1 MDLFVDCRYGIA
13 GDMMLAA
20 LIDLGADIS
29 YIKSELAKLPIENFS
44 MDVISKN
51 EKGITASYLVVELA
65 NGMEEAYSNEEEAGH
80 THHRHSH
87 KHSHV
92 HEHGQSHHHHHHE
105 HTHFHVDGNL
115 HHQHSDHEHHHS
127 HHHAKAIIQMI
138 ESSQLPDRVKARSVQ
153 LFTEIARA
161 EGKIHGLP
169 IDDVHFHEVGAMD
182 SIIDII
188 GVCLALENLGVEQL
202 VFNKPAVGHGW
213 IEIAHGLYPI
223 PAPATAEILVGVP
236 LALFSCEGELTTP
249 TGAAFAKVLAHSYSE
264 VPCGTIEKIGYGAG
278 TKAFNHPNILRVI
291 AVKK

>member
-20 LIDLGADIS
+20 LIDLGADIN
-29 YIKSELAKLPIENFS
+29 YIKSELSKLPIESFT

-51 EKGITASYLVVELA
+51 EKGITASYLVLEFTDQQVGE
-65 NGMEEAYSNEEEAGH
+65 
-80 THHRHSH
+80 HSH
-87 KHSHV
+87 HQEHG
-92 HEHGQSHHHHHHE
+92 HEHGHSHSQEHHHQHGISNHSQEHHHE
-105 HTHFHVDGNL
+105 HGGSH
-115 HHQHSDHEHHHS
+115 HHQGHHHEQGHS
-127 HHHAKAIIQMI
+127 HHHAKAIIDMI
-138 ESSQLPDRVKARSVQ
+138 TSSQLPARVKERSIG
-153 LFTEIARA
+153 LFMEIARA

-202 VFNKPAVGHGW
+202 VFNKPAIGHGW

-236 LALFSCEGELTTP
+236 LASFSCEGELTTP
-249 TGAAFAKVLAHSYSE
+249 TGAAFVKVLASSYSE
-264 VPCGTIEKIGYGAG
+264 IPCGTIEEIGYGAG
-278 TKAFNHPNILRVI
+278 TKAFEHPNVLRVI
-291 AVKK
+291 ALKK